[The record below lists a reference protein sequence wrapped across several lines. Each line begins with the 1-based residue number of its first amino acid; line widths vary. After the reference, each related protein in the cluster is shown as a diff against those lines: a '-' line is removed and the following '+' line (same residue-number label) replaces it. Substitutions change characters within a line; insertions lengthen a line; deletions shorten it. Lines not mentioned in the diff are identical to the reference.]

1 MPIFTKLLVIKID
14 ANKILGCSN
23 KLTILL
29 KEGCFLVF
37 KILMSFEVKE
47 KKATSLPARKKEIKY
62 KKIMATTKTVEAAVD
77 IDNR

>member
-1 MPIFTKLLVIKID
+1 MPIFTKLLVIKIA

-23 KLTILL
+23 KLTIRL

-37 KILMSFEVKE
+37 KILISFDVNE

-62 KKIMATTKTVEAAVD
+62 NTIMATTSTVVSAVD
-77 IDNR
+77 IDKK